1 MDRHERTESTKGG
14 VMKIARIL
22 RSVTLTTADPPPP
35 SSDSKHDESLD
46 PSSASS
52 FLGISSSEL
61 TPDVRRAVAALLG
74 EAPALH
80 HELGR
85 TRALLEEAEEVAD
98 RDHLLP
104 ILNRRAF
111 IRALERE
118 IASIARYATPST
130 LVYFDLDG
138 FKRINDANGHACG
151 DAVLAHFVALLLS
164 HIRGSDVAGRLG
176 GDEFGLILIH
186 AKREQ
191 ARRKSASL
199 TGLLDSAPPSFEGK
213 PLPFSFSWG
222 VLELTGA
229 MSAEAAIALADA
241 EMYRRKR
248 ER

>member
-1 MDRHERTESTKGG
+1 
-14 VMKIARIL
+14 MKIARIL
-22 RSVTLTTADPPPP
+22 RSVTSITAGPL
-35 SSDSKHDESLD
+35 SRESDSKQDATLD
-46 PSSASS
+46 PSTTSR
-52 FLGISSSEL
+52 FLGISRSEF
-61 TPDVRRAVAALLG
+61 TPSVRRAVTALLG
-74 EAPALH
+74 EARALH
-80 HELGR
+80 NELGR

-111 IRALERE
+111 IRALERD

-138 FKRINDANGHACG
+138 FKQINDTNCHACG

-176 GDEFGLILIH
+176 GDEFGLVLIH

-199 TGLLDSAPPSFEGK
+199 AGLLALEPASFEGM
-213 PLPFSFSWG
+213 PLHFSFCWG

-229 MSAEAAIALADA
+229 MSAESAIAQADA